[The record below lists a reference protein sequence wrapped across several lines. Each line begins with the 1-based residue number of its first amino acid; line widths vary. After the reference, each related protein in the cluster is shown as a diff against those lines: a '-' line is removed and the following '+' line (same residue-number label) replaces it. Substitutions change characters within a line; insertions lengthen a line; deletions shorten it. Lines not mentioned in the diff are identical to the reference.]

1 MGRVWFLRE
10 SWVTSMVRKRLG
22 FRSRVLFRFG
32 ASLMIPAQKV
42 TNKCRTSTPNNH
54 THNYQ
59 QLPKPLPSLCS
70 SSVRIIFMD
79 ESEDQ
84 PLERECDIYKR
95 IKLLGSGSYG
105 RAYLVREVATGQEW
119 AVKQIDLA
127 DLSPQEQ
134 ADAMR

>member
-1 MGRVWFLRE
+1 
-10 SWVTSMVRKRLG
+10 
-22 FRSRVLFRFG
+22 
-32 ASLMIPAQKV
+32 
-42 TNKCRTSTPNNH
+42 
-54 THNYQ
+54 
-59 QLPKPLPSLCS
+59 
-70 SSVRIIFMD
+70 MD